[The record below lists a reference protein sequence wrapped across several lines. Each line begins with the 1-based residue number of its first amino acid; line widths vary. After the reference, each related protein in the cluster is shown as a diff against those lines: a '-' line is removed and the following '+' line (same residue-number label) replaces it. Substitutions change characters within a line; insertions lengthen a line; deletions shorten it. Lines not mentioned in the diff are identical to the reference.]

1 MSLTETEKNPLIPLD
16 EEESTRP
23 LLKRNNETH
32 KWERVGFE
40 TPPQK
45 WRLDSDKTR
54 YVILLTTLA
63 VITGLTFAIIA
74 LAGGFNQTEDGDDE
88 DLDSLIPTCGGRSR
102 HISRQMSRHT
112 SRHMS
117 QCTQWSLLLHY
128 CELDKQVSLLQDIHN
143 TSYRQPAH
151 SCLNYCV
158 TSSVTTSNTTHTLTT
173 ALLHTN

>member
-1 MSLTETEKNPLIPLD
+1 MSLTETEKNPLVPLD

-54 YVILLTTLA
+54 YVILLTTIA

-88 DLDSLIPTCGGRSR
+88 DLDSLIPTCGDGKDQPEDPFFWVPTKDGVSK
-102 HISRQMSRHT
+102 
-112 SRHMS
+112 
-117 QCTQWSLLLHY
+117 QCA
-128 CELDKQVSLLQDIHN
+128 CFD
-143 TSYRQPAH
+143 P
-151 SCLNYCV
+151 
-158 TSSVTTSNTTHTLTT
+158 T
-173 ALLHTN
+173 ACAIQCCPWDDPRDEVGNLR